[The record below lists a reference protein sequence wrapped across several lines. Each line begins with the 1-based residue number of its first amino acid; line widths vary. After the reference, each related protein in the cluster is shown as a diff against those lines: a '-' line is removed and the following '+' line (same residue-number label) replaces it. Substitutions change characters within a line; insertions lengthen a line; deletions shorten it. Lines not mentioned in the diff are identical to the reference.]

1 MERFIIKT
9 GLWSIGKALQ
19 TASKLDA
26 EIKRD
31 LRFLPDGFTISLQ
44 VYPQIAA
51 VNWQKVG
58 DKIKF
63 LGTRTIEKT
72 DLKVVIKSKK
82 AALRMILA
90 QAGIAKSYAQRRIA
104 IEGNTVDAMV
114 LTRMLDKVE
123 AYLFPKFLSK
133 NLLKQHPHFGLKEYF
148 NNILIYLSLP
158 F

>member
-9 GLWSIGKALQ
+9 GLWAMGKALQ

-26 EIKRD
+26 DIKRD

-58 DKIKF
+58 GKMKF
-63 LGTRTIEKT
+63 LGTKNLEKT
-72 DLKVVIKSKK
+72 DLKVIIKNKS

-90 QAGIAKSYAQRRIA
+90 QAGIAKSYAQRRIS

-133 NLLKQHPHFGLKEYF
+133 NLLKQVPHFSAKDYWHNL
-148 NNILIYLSLP
+148 LVYLSLP